1 MSEPKLR
8 LVIDGVDLSGEYE
21 TVEIATPALVHE
33 IPDEAQWASRV
44 VGPASFTILITEP
57 SDRLYA
63 LVDGGK
69 TAHEV
74 KLAADWVANSI
85 THPTHFHKGWV
96 GADGVRKMF
105 GSLAPDREREAK
117 WVEELPATVSAAA
130 AAEEGN

>member
-1 MSEPKLR
+1 MDSSERMR
-8 LVIDGVDLSGEYE
+8 LVIDGVDLSGEYGDL
-21 TVEIATPALVHE
+21 TFTTPAMVHD
-33 IPDEAQWASRV
+33 IPDEGRAVSRV
-44 VGPASFTILITEP
+44 LGPKSFTILIAAP

-69 TAHEV
+69 AVHDV
-74 KLAADWVANSI
+74 KFVADWVANSI

-117 WVEELPATVSAAA
+117 WVEESPASAG
-130 AAEEGN
+130 EPDRKV

>member
-8 LVIDGVDLSGEYE
+8 LVIDGVDLTDEYE
-21 TVEIATPALVHE
+21 TVEIATPAMVHE
-33 IPDEAQWASRV
+33 IPDEAQWVSRV
-44 VGPASFTILITEP
+44 VGPASFTILIAEP

-69 TAHEV
+69 TVHEV
-74 KLAADWVANSI
+74 KVVADWVANSI

-96 GADGVRKMF
+96 DADGVRKMF

-117 WVEELPATVSAAA
+117 WVQELPATVSAT
-130 AAEEGN
+130 ETEGE

>member
-1 MSEPKLR
+1 MSKPEE
-8 LVIDGVDLSGEYE
+8 LVIDGVSLVGEYDDV
-21 TVEIATPALVHE
+21 TVQMPLMVHE
-33 IPDEAQWASRV
+33 VPDEGPWVNRV
-44 VGPASFTILITEP
+44 LGPASFTVLITAP

-69 TAHEV
+69 RVHEV
-74 KLAADWVANSI
+74 KFIAAGYSI

-117 WVEELPATVSAAA
+117 WVQELPARAST
-130 AAEEGN
+130 AAEGN

>member
-1 MSEPKLR
+1 MDDRLR
-8 LVIDGVDLSGEYE
+8 LVIDGVDLTDECGA
-21 TVEIATPALVHE
+21 VEMRTPAMVHD
-33 IPDEAQWASRV
+33 IPLDEGARCCAL
-44 VGPASFTILITEP
+44 GPKSFTILIAAP

-69 TAHEV
+69 AVREV
-74 KLAADWVANSI
+74 KLAANWAALSI

-117 WVEELPATVSAAA
+117 WVEESPALTAGEKDGKV
-130 AAEEGN
+130 

>member
-8 LVIDGVDLSGEYE
+8 LVIDGVDLTDECDS
-21 TVEIATPALVHE
+21 VDFATTAMVHD
-33 IPDEAQWASRV
+33 IPDEGPAVSRV
-44 VGPASFTILITEP
+44 LGPKSFTLLVTAP

-69 TAHEV
+69 TVREV
-74 KLAADWVANSI
+74 KLAADWVNNSI

-96 GADGVRKMF
+96 GTDGVRRLF

-117 WVEELPATVSAAA
+117 WVEELPARVSTAV
-130 AAEEGN
+130 AERV